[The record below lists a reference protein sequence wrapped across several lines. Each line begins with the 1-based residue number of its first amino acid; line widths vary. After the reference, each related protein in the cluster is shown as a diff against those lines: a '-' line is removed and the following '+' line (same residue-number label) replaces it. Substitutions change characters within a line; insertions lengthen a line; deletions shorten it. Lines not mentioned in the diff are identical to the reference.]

1 MKRIRH
7 YLTWLL
13 MAVMLVN
20 PFIAKAAQHD
30 FEITTADANTGVTF
44 RAAVNASLQALAS
57 LSSGATAP
65 STTYAFQLWADTG
78 NDQLKIRNAANSG
91 WIVVGK
97 LSEIYF
103 GLASLSVQNDFTATQ
118 KIKGDA
124 LLLRIKD
131 TGTSGEEW
139 GIRSDGGNFEVLKN
153 TGTEG
158 SPAWTVQARIDVN
171 ALRIG
176 DGTSSDIR
184 LIANNSASAKPE
196 IRYSNTVSKWQ
207 YSDNGSTF
215 YNLSSSSGS
224 PSGTIIAFMG
234 STAPVGYLECDGS
247 AISMTTYE
255 ALYDVIANDY
265 GLNTGTTF
273 TADNTTETFTASA
286 HGLSNDSVLEVKN
299 SGGALPT
306 GITANTKYYV
316 VNATT
321 DTFQLSAS
329 KGGAA
334 LAISDNGSG
343 TNTFHNQFLV
353 PDLRGR
359 FLRGWAHGSSTDPD
373 RASRTDRGDG
383 TTGDYV
389 GTLQGSMYGYHA
401 HSHLHSFTIY
411 SLADGTS
418 IARGSAG
425 GGNAATKYT
434 STDATPS
441 GGNETR
447 PVNINVMFCIKY

>member
-1 MKRIRH
+1 MKRFKC

-13 MAVMLVN
+13 MAAVLFN

-97 LSEIYF
+97 LSEIYL
-103 GLASLSVQNDFTATQ
+103 GLASLSVQNDFTASQ
-118 KIKGDA
+118 KLKGDA
-124 LLLRIKD
+124 LLLRLKD
-131 TGTSGEEW
+131 SGASGEEW

-176 DGTSSDIR
+176 DGTASDIR
-184 LIANNSASAKPE
+184 LIANNSSTSKPE

-215 YNLSSSSGS
+215 YNMSSASGA
-224 PSGTIIAFMG
+224 PPGAVIAFMG

-255 ALYDVIANDY
+255 TLYDVIANDY
-265 GLNTGTTF
+265 GLNAGTTF
-273 TADNTTETFTASA
+273 TADNTTETFTAAA
-286 HGLSNDSVLEVKN
+286 HGLSNDNVLEVKN

-306 GITANTKYYV
+306 GISANTKYYV

-321 DTFQLSAS
+321 NTFQLSAS

-334 LAISDNGSG
+334 VAISDNGSG
-343 TNTFHNQFLV
+343 TNTFHNHFLI

-359 FLRGWAHGSSTDPD
+359 FLRGWAHGQTTDPD
-373 RASRTDRGDG
+373 RTSRTNRGDG
-383 TTGDYV
+383 TDGDVV
-389 GTLQGSMYGYHA
+389 GSKQGYEVQA
-401 HSHLHSFTIY
+401 HVHTVY
-411 SLADGTS
+411 SYTS
-418 IARGSAG
+418 VGLTSGGVAYNVPSGSA
-425 GGNAATKYT
+425 
-434 STDATPS
+434 STGS
-441 GGNETR
+441 YGGNETR
-447 PVNINVMFCIKY
+447 PININVMFCIKY